1 MTSAGDD
8 DDSNRSKNQI
18 ATINIKNCI
27 NLKRTTSAIVDDV
40 VLLYGFWAV
49 VVDADLF
56 PARKAV
62 VIPLLFNDDD
72 ASSSIRIA
80 LVVELDGC
88 DDCVFVVRR
97 WISMILLMLL
107 EHQPQEATAS
117 FGYSTHS
124 FTFAEKKRETPL
136 PPHSFSVHQRR
147 DGLEYHHTLFF
158 DYIHHHDVAA
168 PGRRV
173 HQL

>member
-56 PARKAV
+56 PARKV
-62 VIPLLFNDDD
+62 VIIPVLFDDD
-72 ASSSIRIA
+72 DSSSSIRIA

-88 DDCVFVVRR
+88 DDFVFVVRR

-117 FGYSTHS
+117 FGWILLPSPSQRRKEET
-124 FTFAEKKRETPL
+124 TPL
-136 PPHSFSVHQRR
+136 APHSLSPT
-147 DGLEYHHTLFF
+147 DGRPLLFF